1 MVEKQEQLQIF
12 NPHTSIPEWDYLPLL
27 WVLTEEQLH
36 QWAEKEEKRWKSWLI
51 SEASSNLMEKLR
63 LYA

>member
-1 MVEKQEQLQIF
+1 MLMLTLTHSFLHKEMSGCYMVEKQEQLQIF

-36 QWAEKEEKRWKSWLI
+36 Q
-51 SEASSNLMEKLR
+51 
-63 LYA
+63 